1 MKTLCPII
9 GWAAIDDAKAAG
21 ATQEGAV
28 AARGGGGAATR
39 GSGVAVPGDAAARPL
54 DARVVALVAGV
65 AARGS
70 LAAAAL
76 ALHLPYRTA
85 WALLREAETDLGR
98 PLLAL
103 ARGRGAKPT
112 ALGERLLA
120 ADRAARDLL
129 AARARELAVPLR
141 AAPGPRPGRALRVAA
156 SHDLAVAELRE
167 LWRARHRVAV
177 EFHGSAEAIALYAQG
192 RVDVA
197 GFHVL
202 AGLRGAHDPLLAA
215 LDPGRDV
222 VLRFVVR
229 EQGLILPRGNPRGV
243 RGFADVAAQRLSF
256 VNRQPGSGT
265 RLIVER
271 LLQRA
276 RLAPADIRG
285 FTREEFTHAAV
296 AATVAAGNADCGF
309 GLRAAAAQLA
319 LAFVPLVTERYG
331 FACRRR
337 DVDGAD
343 LRAFRALIAGAA
355 TRKVVAPLPG
365 YRRDAPGTVAAVE
378 TFAAEDGDAD
388 RRRAAGR

>member
-1 MKTLCPII
+1 MKILHPTIA
-9 GWAAIDDAKAAG
+9 WTAIDDAKPTRENRHKGPALAAAAAG
-21 ATQEGAV
+21 EADRTAPV
-28 AARGGGGAATR
+28 
-39 GSGVAVPGDAAARPL
+39 SHPL
-54 DARVVALVAGV
+54 DPRVVALVAGA

-76 ALHLPYRTA
+76 ALRLPYRTA
-85 WALLREAETDLGR
+85 WALLREAEIDLGR
-98 PLLAL
+98 PLLSL

-129 AARARELAVPLR
+129 AARAPDLAVALR
-141 AAPGPRPGRALRVAA
+141 TAPGPRPGRVLRVAG
-156 SHDLAVAELRE
+156 SHDLALAELRD

-177 EFHGSAEAIALYAQG
+177 EFHGSAEAIAMYTQG

-202 AGLRGAHDPLLAA
+202 AGPRGAHDPLLGA
-215 LDPGRDV
+215 LDPARDV

-229 EQGLILPRGNPRGV
+229 EQGLILPHGNPRGV
-243 RGFADVAAQRLSF
+243 RGFADLAAQRLSF

-265 RLIVER
+265 RIIVER

-309 GLRAAAAQLA
+309 GLRAAAAQLS
-319 LAFVPLVTERYG
+319 LAFVPLVEERYG

-337 DVDGAD
+337 DVDGAE

-378 TFAAEDGDAD
+378 SFAAEAGGAG
-388 RRRAAGR
+388 RRRGAGR

>member
-1 MKTLCPII
+1 MKILRPII
-9 GWAAIDDAKAAG
+9 GWTAIDDAKAAG
-21 ATQEGAV
+21 T
-28 AARGGGGAATR
+28 ARGGADPARAG
-39 GSGVAVPGDAAARPL
+39 GVAGPGDAAGPTAAARPL

-76 ALHLPYRTA
+76 ALRLPYRTA
-85 WALLREAETDLGR
+85 WALLRDAETDLGR
-98 PLLAL
+98 PLLTL

-129 AARARELAVPLR
+129 SARGPELAVPLR
-141 AAPGPRPGRALRVAA
+141 AGPGPRPGRVLRVAA
-156 SHDLAVAELRE
+156 SHDLALAELRD
-167 LWRARHRVAV
+167 LWRARHRIAV
-177 EFHGSAEAIALYAQG
+177 EFHGSAEAIALYTQG

-202 AGLRGAHDPLLAA
+202 AGPRGTHDPLLAA
-215 LDPGRDV
+215 LDPSRDV

-243 RGFADVAAQRLSF
+243 RGFADVAAKGLTF

-309 GLRAAAAQLA
+309 GLRAAAAQLS
-319 LAFVPLVTERYG
+319 LAFVPLVEERYG

-337 DVDGAD
+337 DVDGAE
-343 LRAFRALIAGAA
+343 LRAFRALLAGAA

-365 YRRDAPGTVAAVE
+365 YRRDAPGAVAAVE
-378 TFAAEDGDAD
+378 SFAAEAGGSI
-388 RRRAAGR
+388 RRRGAGR